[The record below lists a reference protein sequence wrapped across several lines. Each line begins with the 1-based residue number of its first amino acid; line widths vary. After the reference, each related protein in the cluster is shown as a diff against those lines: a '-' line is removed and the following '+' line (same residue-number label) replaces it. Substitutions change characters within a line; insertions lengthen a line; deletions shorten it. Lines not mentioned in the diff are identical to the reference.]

1 MAHEWIAAHTALH
14 YLTDEIYSYNEQRA
28 ICERA
33 HSGMIAAKADLLV
46 WNGKEHRQQLIPKE
60 FWWAEGHEALEQ
72 NWTTG
77 DFSTWIDKSIEVRAF
92 GVSFDFLGIS
102 ELAPAECRAVGMQRI
117 SVTGDNQWI
126 PAVELRRLVYS
137 QNAISAAGA
146 IIVEASAMGQLTA
159 RAVRATGVI
168 EAAGHDKRKVEWA
181 AREWDVPLWFWRDF
195 TKPDSSMQDWSLGRA
210 RGKGRRNDA
219 RETIELQGLHFHRAG
234 LPSLGLAPAA
244 EGTGTNEPLSNR
256 GRPPKYD
263 WAAATAAIWGRIFRG
278 ELIPESQA
286 DIERAL
292 QAQLARVDD
301 EPSESTVRPFAKP
314 IWEEF
319 RKD

>member
-1 MAHEWIAAHTALH
+1 MAHEWITAETALR
-14 YLTDEIYSYNEQRA
+14 YLTDEVYSYNEQRA

-46 WNGKEHRQQLIPKE
+46 WNGQEHRQQLIPKE

-77 DFSTWIDKSIEVRAF
+77 DFSTWIEKSTEAKAF

-102 ELAPAECRAVGMQRI
+102 ELAPAERRAAGMQRI

-137 QNAISAAGA
+137 KNAISAAGA
-146 IIVEASAMGQLTA
+146 IIVEASAMGQLAA

-168 EAAGHDKRKVEWA
+168 EAGGRNKRKLEWA

-195 TKPDSSMQDWSLGRA
+195 AKPESSMQ
-210 RGKGRRNDA
+210 
-219 RETIELQGLHFHRAG
+219 
-234 LPSLGLAPAA
+234 
-244 EGTGTNEPLSNR
+244 
-256 GRPPKYD
+256 
-263 WAAATAAIWGRIFRG
+263 
-278 ELIPESQA
+278 
-286 DIERAL
+286 
-292 QAQLARVDD
+292 
-301 EPSESTVRPFAKP
+301 
-314 IWEEF
+314 
-319 RKD
+319 